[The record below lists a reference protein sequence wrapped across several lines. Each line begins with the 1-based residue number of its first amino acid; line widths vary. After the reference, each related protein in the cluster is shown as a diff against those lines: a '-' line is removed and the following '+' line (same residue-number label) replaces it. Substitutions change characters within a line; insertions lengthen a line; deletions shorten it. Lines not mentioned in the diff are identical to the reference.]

1 MQQKVNPSI
10 LTTSHILLYELGVK
24 LQQQTVDPVLCNV
37 CQQHKSCSQRPTA
50 KSMTA
55 VPELTNRRYLL

>member
-1 MQQKVNPSI
+1 MQQKVHPSI
-10 LTTSHILLYELGVK
+10 LTTAYILYYELGVT
-24 LQQQTVDPVLCNV
+24 LQQQTADPVLCNV
-37 CQQHKSCSQRPTA
+37 CQQYKSCSQRPTA